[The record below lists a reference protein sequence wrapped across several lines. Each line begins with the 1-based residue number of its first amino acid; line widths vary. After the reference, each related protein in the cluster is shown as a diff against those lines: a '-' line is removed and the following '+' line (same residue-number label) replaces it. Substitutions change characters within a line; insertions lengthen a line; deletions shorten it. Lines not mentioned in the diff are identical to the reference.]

1 MFDRANGC
9 GIGNLVVQDDLRL
22 LFGALRL
29 RELLEGSQWAIRGR
43 LLIKQNGLRTR
54 VWLQTQAGVQVL
66 EIVTRTQCSAI
77 KLLHI
82 VFTRPEIVRDGALKR
97 TRRFADDAFGV
108 IDHTCNLVGSQ
119 FLKQYPCPLTN
130 SRRTTC
136 TKGLHEQR
144 FVIAYL
150 ALFKLPAAK
159 M

>member
-9 GIGNLVVQDDLRL
+9 GIGNLVLQDDLRL
-22 LFGALRL
+22 LLGALSL

-97 TRRFADDAFGV
+97 TRRFAYDAFGV
-108 IDHTCNLVGSQ
+108 IEHTCNLVGSQ
-119 FLKQYPCPLTN
+119 FLTQYPFRLTKFRVIAG
-130 SRRTTC
+130 SKVR
-136 TKGLHEQR
+136 HEHR
-144 FVIAYL
+144 FVISYL
-150 ALFKLPAAK
+150 ALFNLHT
-159 M
+159 